1 MHVRTGAPYATS
13 APTDRHSG
21 TSETE
26 SASTRHS
33 SLEKGVGS
41 LKLHSSPPRNRFAA
55 AVTLAKPVGAG
66 LYDAPISRHCATSN
80 DESASTM
87 HSVYLKRA
95 GGVGVGA
102 LQREAR
108 RRPQRCRRVAAESA
122 ELRGALRPRRQVVA
136 ASELEGV
143 VAAERVRRRH
153 RLGEADRRVKLVGR
167 HYGRGA
173 ERRAGGEGRREEHH
187 WAVAAAI
194 KN

>member
-33 SLEKGVGS
+33 SIEKGVGS

-95 GGVGVGA
+95 GGWELVRCSAKRAGARNVVGEWRRS
-102 LQREAR
+102 LQN
-108 RRPQRCRRVAAESA
+108 CAAHSA
-122 ELRGALRPRRQVVA
+122 
-136 ASELEGV
+136 
-143 VAAERVRRRH
+143 H
-153 RLGEADRRVKLVGR
+153 VGR
-167 HYGRGA
+167 S
-173 ERRAGGEGRREEHH
+173 
-187 WAVAAAI
+187 
-194 KN
+194 

>member
-1 MHVRTGAPYATS
+1 MHVRARAYATS

-33 SLEKGVGS
+33 SLEKGVGA

-87 HSVYLKRA
+87 HSVYLERA
-95 GGVGVGA
+95 GG
-102 LQREAR
+102 RCEAGR
-108 RRPQRCRRVAAESA
+108 NAARLPQAFPTPDE
-122 ELRGALRPRRQVVA
+122 PP
-136 ASELEGV
+136 LEYV
-143 VAAERVRRRH
+143 LWVRTLCDWAG
-153 RLGEADRRVKLVGR
+153 RLCAT
-167 HYGRGA
+167 
-173 ERRAGGEGRREEHH
+173 
-187 WAVAAAI
+187 
-194 KN
+194 

>member
-1 MHVRTGAPYATS
+1 MRARAYATS

-95 GGVGVGA
+95 GGWELVRCSA
-102 LQREAR
+102 KRAAR
-108 RRPQRCRRVAAESA
+108 RRRVAAETT
-122 ELRGALRPRRQVVA
+122 ELRAALRPRRQVVA

-167 HYGRGA
+167 HHGRGA
-173 ERRAGGEGRREEHH
+173 ERCAG
-187 WAVAAAI
+187 
-194 KN
+194 

>member
-1 MHVRTGAPYATS
+1 MHVRARAYATS

-87 HSVYLKRA
+87 HSVYLD

-153 RLGEADRRVKLVGR
+153 RLGEADRRVKL
-167 HYGRGA
+167 
-173 ERRAGGEGRREEHH
+173 AGLGVVHSHH
-187 WAVAAAI
+187 VRI
-194 KN
+194 SRCKYH